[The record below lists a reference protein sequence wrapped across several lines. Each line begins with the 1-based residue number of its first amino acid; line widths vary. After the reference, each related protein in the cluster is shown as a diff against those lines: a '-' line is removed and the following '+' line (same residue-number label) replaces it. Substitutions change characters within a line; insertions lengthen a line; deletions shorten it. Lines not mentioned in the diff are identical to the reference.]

1 MVKIPAARMVILS
14 LSLLQMGLIT
24 SVLAAP
30 TPAVV
35 PVQPGGNSNAMGLL
49 PSSVMQQSADRPR
62 RCPVLKVSSETVTSL
77 AQTIREEE
85 CYDFNMLLSDATAE
99 QYKEMIG
106 VIQKNTRSLNLP
118 RDVTE
123 KALMRISK
131 YERDTGG
138 KMAKEGVAWWFDQ
151 TELKGLC
158 TSRTPDYSYKR
169 ENDDMYTDWLAL
181 SRAKQRLEGGDS
193 TRERK

>member
-30 TPAVV
+30 TPAAVV
-35 PVQPGGNSNAMGLL
+35 PVQPGGNSNAMGLV
-49 PSSVMQQSADRPR
+49 PSSVIPQSADRPR
-62 RCPVLKVSSETVTSL
+62 RCPVLKVHKRSETVTSL
-77 AQTIREEE
+77 AQTIRKEE
-85 CYDFNMLLSDATAE
+85 CYDFKMLMDATSAE

-151 TELKGLC
+151 TELNGLC

-181 SRAKQRLEGGDS
+181 SRAK
-193 TRERK
+193 